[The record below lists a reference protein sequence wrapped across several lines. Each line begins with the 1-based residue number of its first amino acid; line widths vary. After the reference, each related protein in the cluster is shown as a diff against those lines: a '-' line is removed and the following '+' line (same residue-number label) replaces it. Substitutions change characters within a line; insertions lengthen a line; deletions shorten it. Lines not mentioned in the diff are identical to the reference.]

1 MDKKTVI
8 AVAITALITLMVAS
22 RIRASVPLANK
33 IPTL

>member
-1 MDKKTVI
+1 MDKKTFI
-8 AVAITALITLMVAS
+8 AVAITALVTLMIAG